1 MISKKATVCLLKL
14 MNWFGGSNDN
24 RGGGG
29 GMGVVVCG
37 LNIVNFIIVVR
48 SCQNDSYETD
58 GMLSLFHRIRLDPC
72 LLFFL

>member
-1 MISKKATVCLLKL
+1 MII
-14 MNWFGGSNDN
+14 WG
-24 RGGGG
+24 
-29 GMGVVVCG
+29 VCG

-58 GMLSLFHRIRLDPC
+58 GMLSLFHRIRLDPR

>member
-14 MNWFGGSNDN
+14 MNLVRGKNDN
-24 RGGGG
+24 LG
-29 GMGVVVCG
+29 VCG

-58 GMLSLFHRIRLDPC
+58 GMLSLFHRIRLDPR
-72 LLFFL
+72 LLFFLYCPGF

>member
-14 MNWFGGSNDN
+14 MNLVRGNNDN
-24 RGGGG
+24 LGGGG
-29 GMGVVVCG
+29 ICG

-58 GMLSLFHRIRLDPC
+58 GMSH
-72 LLFFL
+72 

>member
-14 MNWFGGSNDN
+14 MNLVRGNNDN
-24 RGGGG
+24 LGGGG
-29 GMGVVVCG
+29 GICG

-58 GMLSLFHRIRLDPC
+58 GMSH
-72 LLFFL
+72 